1 MADEDVIEQEE
12 VDDSPPFSIIDG
24 STYYRRK
31 KEWHLFADFT
41 LKILGEITH
50 GGLWVC
56 AFGARVLGRHVERR
70 IVIPASSFDGKVKF
84 LEKTRQSFGGGTFNI
99 SEGALLESY
108 YSFLKE
114 EYYEGR
120 PRQYY
125 AAECI
130 DLQTHTSDYWCLSKE
145 VLYER
150 SIGLLHSSIEERN
163 VGKSLTLAKG
173 HGVAT
178 RKNPT
183 MLAGGNQNKCGASV

>member
-1 MADEDVIEQEE
+1 MFFCTVILIKLILQED

-31 KEWHLFADFT
+31 KEWDLFADFS
-41 LKILGEITH
+41 LKILGEITE

-70 IVIPASSFDGKVKF
+70 IVIPTSAFDGKVKF
-84 LEKTRQSFGGGTFNI
+84 LEKTRKSFGGGTFNI

-108 YSFLKE
+108 YSFLKD
-114 EYYEGR
+114 EYYEEK

-130 DLQTHTSDYWCLSKE
+130 GLQPYRSDYWCLSKE
-145 VLYER
+145 VSYVQWMHYSQDFKAR
-150 SIGLLHSSIEERN
+150 SVCQMQQTKPI
-163 VGKSLTLAKG
+163 
-173 HGVAT
+173 
-178 RKNPT
+178 
-183 MLAGGNQNKCGASV
+183 